1 MSKKKE
7 TSNGKAVINVRK
19 ISGKEEWYLVLN
31 INHLKGDDR
40 SAMKKEEYLDMKIT
54 TPLFD
59 KTAPPIRVF
68 KDGTKQYSP
77 IRDSRGVIIC
87 TSYEDQKKCNAAEKI
102 RKERQKELDHIVF
115 ASPEEQ
121 KLIAQIKHSEDDF
134 IAYFDDVIYRLHPK
148 SSRNTLGNW
157 KQTLGYLK
165 EFNGRGPLP
174 FKNLSMKFCNDFR
187 SFVLSR
193 PARRPGFEGTIS
205 QAAAATF
212 FSIFK
217 AALKQAFV
225 EDYLR
230 VNLGALAKGIKA
242 PRAKREILDKDELR
256 KLAST
261 PCPNKWVKRAA
272 LFTAF
277 TGLRHSDVKKIKW
290 SQLIKTSSGWRLDLK
305 QEKTTVPL
313 YLPLS
318 DQAYSLCGEPGNP
331 ADHVFA
337 KCPEINN
344 TNKIIHKWVAAAG
357 IERRITYHCFRH
369 TFATLLLQQGTDLMT
384 IKSMLGHTRVTTT
397 EIYAHIVDES
407 KNKAANAIKI
417 NNLKSKRNGNRTD
430 KSN

>member
-1 MSKKKE
+1 MNPKKGNN
-7 TSNGKAVINVRK
+7 NGKAVINLRKVR
-19 ISGKEEWYLVLN
+19 GKEEWYLFLE
-31 INHLKGDDR
+31 ISHLKTSNGTSDN
-40 SAMKKEEYLDMKIT
+40 SGENLNMTIT
-54 TPLFD
+54 TPVFD
-59 KTAPPIRVF
+59 KSTPVRVR
-68 KDGTKQYSP
+68 KDGTEIYAP

-87 TSYEDQKKCNAAEKI
+87 TSVADQKKCNKAEKL
-102 RKERQKELDHIVF
+102 RKERQKELDRF
-115 ASPEEQ
+115 TFYSAEEK
-121 KLIAQIKHSEDDF
+121 KLYVQLKHSEEDF
-134 IAYFDDVIYRLHPK
+134 IAYFDDAIYRLHPN

-157 KQTLGYLK
+157 KLTLNYLK
-165 EFNGRGPLP
+165 EFNSNRPLP
-174 FKNLSMKFCNDFR
+174 FKNLNMEFCNEFR
-187 SFVLSR
+187 SYILSR
-193 PARRPGFEGTIS
+193 PARRPGFDGTIS

-242 PRAKREILDKDELR
+242 PNAKRETLDKEELR
-256 KLAST
+256 RLAST
-261 PCPNKWVKRAA
+261 PCSNPWVKRAA

-277 TGLRHSDVKKIKW
+277 TGLRHSDVMQITWGQFKK
-290 SQLIKTSSGWRLDLK
+290 TPSGWRLDFD
-305 QEKTTVPL
+305 QEKTNVPN
-313 YLPLS
+313 YLPIS
-318 DQAYSLCGEPGNP
+318 DQTFTLCGEPGKP
-331 ADHVFA
+331 TDYVFK

-407 KNKAANAIKI
+407 KNKAANAIRI
-417 NNLKSKRNGNRTD
+417 NNLTPKNPK
-430 KSN
+430 KK